1 MAQLTIADLKEFP
14 SSYDSPR
21 DVGDV
26 LVGED
31 AARLLIE
38 ASSSGNDTALQSLLS
53 KPQWIKTMLEKP
65 HCIYDESRPSQGLN
79 DARQVTA
86 RRMSNLERAL
96 TAAAQNGQ
104 AAVVFILLA
113 FATHQGI
120 DASDVITR
128 SIINKII
135 DGGHVA
141 VFKALASADPNVINF
156 PIGHGTLPL
165 YEAVRRRQ
173 TDVVAVL
180 LELGA
185 DPLHPV
191 VEQSKKLGSYNS
203 SLMSLAAMAEGP
215 RMTEM
220 LLEYGTPV
228 AYTGALHSAA
238 HRGHLDTMRL
248 LIQHGAEVNEVLSNW
263 RSWTPMHFAASEGQV
278 DAMKLL
284 EHSGARSD
292 LEDVD
297 MKTPTQLLE
306 ECSPV

>member
-1 MAQLTIADLKEFP
+1 MADLKDFP

-21 DVGDV
+21 DIGDV

-38 ASSSGNDTALQSLLS
+38 ASLSGNDTALQSLIS
-53 KPQWIKTMLEKP
+53 QPQWIKIMLKET
-65 HCIYDESRPSQGLN
+65 HCIYHESRPSQGPN
-79 DARQVTA
+79 DAREVTA
-86 RRMSNLERAL
+86 TPMSNLERAL
-96 TAAAQNGQ
+96 TVAALNGQ
-104 AAVVFILLA
+104 AAVVSTLLA

-120 DASDVITR
+120 DASDVIAKST
-128 SIINKII
+128 INKII
-135 DGGHVA
+135 GGGHAA
-141 VFKALASADPNVINF
+141 VFKAVASADPNIINW

-173 TDVVAVL
+173 IDVVAVL

-185 DPLHPV
+185 DPLHPA
-191 VEQSKKLGSYNS
+191 SKKLGSYNS

-220 LLEYGTPV
+220 LLEHGTPI
-228 AYTGALHSAA
+228 AHTGALHTAA

-248 LIQHGAEVNEVLSNW
+248 LMQHGADVNEVLSNW
-263 RSWTPMHFAASEGQV
+263 RSWTPIHFAASKGQV

-284 EHSGARSD
+284 KHSEARSD
-292 LEDVD
+292 LKDVD
-297 MKTPTQLLE
+297 GKTPAQLLE
-306 ECSPV
+306 ERNTA